1 MLDVEFLV
9 DDLFHFDFSSHCLLA
24 SLVSDEKPA
33 INLMRISYTWC
44 AIFLLSISRFFLCLL
59 TVCVG
64 VALLDLTLLRVFW
77 ASWIYRLM
85 FFIKFGKFMTIIFE
99 IFSLLFSLSSLLL
112 GAPLCRCWDA
122 CWCPTVP
129 WDPVYPP
136 PTLYFPSLRLGNL
149 SWPRFKFAN
158 SFF

>member
-1 MLDVEFLV
+1 MLDVEFSV

-44 AIFLLSISRFFLCLL
+44 AIFLLSVSRFFLCLL

-64 VALLDLTLLRVFW
+64 VAFLDFTLLRIFW

-85 FFIKFGKFMTIIFE
+85 FLIKFGKFMTIIFE
-99 IFSLLFSLSSLLL
+99 IFSLPFSLSSLLL
-112 GAPLCRCWDA
+112 GAPLCRFWYA

-129 WDPVYPP
+129 WDPVYSTPH
-136 PTLYFPSLRLGNL
+136 
-149 SWPRFKFAN
+149 
-158 SFF
+158 SFFSTSQTG